1 MFTAQTDFIHCPS
14 RIISPRIF
22 AAAGI
27 ALLLAS
33 ASLQAQPIAVPNY
46 SFESQ
51 SGVGFP
57 YETNPFLDSWQKIAE
72 PADYAYLG
80 SGAPPW
86 YGTAGAFVN
95 VSVYNPTPYGNVT
108 GAQAG
113 YILMAPHVTLF
124 QDYTT
129 SPTHDFNATYEVG
142 KAYNMTIGVFAK
154 SSFGNIVPG
163 STLELSLY
171 YLNDA
176 NAKVKVGSTIIS
188 YDATTFAITPN
199 LNLIDYQVN
208 TSIVQAGDDWVGKH
222 IGIQLESTIPLEMTS
237 FGNWD
242 FDNVRLT
249 AVVPEP
255 TAVALLGL
263 GLGGMLFTR
272 TRRNG

>member
-1 MFTAQTDFIHCPS
+1 MFKPS
-14 RIISPRIF
+14 GIRNFNTNQLACI
-22 AAAGI
+22 AAAATSMLIIGNC
-27 ALLLAS
+27 
-33 ASLQAQPIAVPNY
+33 LQAQPIVVPNS

-57 YETNPFLDSWQKIAE
+57 YDTNPFLDAWQKIPE

-80 SGAPPW
+80 SGTPPW

-129 SPTHDFNATYEVG
+129 SPTHDFNATYEAG

-154 SSFGNIVPG
+154 SSFNNIVPG

-171 YLNDA
+171 YLDDA

-188 YDATTFAITPN
+188 YDATTFALTPN

-208 TSIVQAGDDWVGKH
+208 TPIVQASDAWAGKH

-242 FDNVRLT
+242 FDNLRLT

-255 TAVALLGL
+255 ATTALFGL
-263 GLGGMLFTR
+263 GLGGLLFTR
-272 TRRNG
+272 ARRKG